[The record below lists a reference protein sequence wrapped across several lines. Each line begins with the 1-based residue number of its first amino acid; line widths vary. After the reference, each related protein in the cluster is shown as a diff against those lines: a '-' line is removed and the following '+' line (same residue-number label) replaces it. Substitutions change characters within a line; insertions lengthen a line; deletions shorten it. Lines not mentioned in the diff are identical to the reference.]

1 MSYASI
7 TVVGRLARDAETRM
21 TSTGKQIVSGS
32 VAVGTG
38 DKTQWYKVQG
48 WEKSGDWLKDAKKG
62 DLVYAQ
68 GILTIGT
75 YEKRTGGTAIEAV
88 VNAQIIRTSAKRDT
102 SAVDESFAASA
113 PRQAQIAD
121 LDFDES
127 VPF

>member
-1 MSYASI
+1 MSHASI
-7 TVVGRLARDAETRM
+7 TVVGRLARDPETRM

-32 VAVGTG
+32 VAVGPR

-48 WEKSGDWLKDAKKG
+48 WEKAGEWLKDAKKG

-68 GILTIGT
+68 GTLTIGT
-75 YEKRTGGTAIEAV
+75 YEKKTGGVAIDAI

-102 SAVDESFAASA
+102 PAIEEAFGASA

-121 LDFDES
+121 LDFDQD

>member
-68 GILTIGT
+68 GTLTIGT

-102 SAVDESFAASA
+102 SGEDFGASA

-121 LDFDES
+121 LDFDQD

>member
-7 TVVGRLARDAETRM
+7 TIVGRLARDAETRM

-38 DKTQWYKVQG
+38 DKTQWYKLQA
-48 WEKSGDWLKDAKKG
+48 WERTGDWLKDAKKG

-68 GILTIGT
+68 GTLTIGT

-102 SAVDESFAASA
+102 SGTEDFGASA